1 MAKKAKHE
9 EHENLER
16 WLVSYADFITLLFT
30 FFVMMYAISAV
41 NTGKYKVL
49 SNAIVATFNH
59 QTVTTHM
66 HVIIPHNKE
75 TPGKASPNVKTV
87 LFRAMSLIQE
97 KSSSHGAMKVVQSS
111 EGIRIQIQAAFL
123 FRTGHASVRK
133 QALPVLKNIS
143 TLLSKTKRD
152 IRVEGHTDNVPIHGK
167 YKNNWALSSMRAV
180 NVVTTLLALGPI
192 APDRASAAGY
202 GQYRPLVPNTT
213 EENRQKNRRVEI
225 VVLKEKRPENLPSPS
240 PMPAVTSPLESI
252 APSDLGGG
260 GGGAPAPPPAPSPV
274 PPVPTELPA
283 PKI

>member
-49 SNAIVATFNH
+49 SNAIVATFTH
-59 QTVTTHM
+59 QTVTAHM
-66 HVIIPHNKE
+66 HVIIPHSRV
-75 TPGKASPNVKTV
+75 TPGKANPKVKTV
-87 LFRAMSLIQE
+87 LFRAMQLVQD

-123 FRTGHASVRK
+123 FKTGHASVRK
-133 QALPVLKNIS
+133 QALPVLKNIA

-152 IRVEGHTDNVPIHGK
+152 IRVEGHTDNVPIRGK

-180 NVVTTLLALGPI
+180 NVVTTLISLGNIDPQ
-192 APDRASAAGY
+192 RASAAGY

-213 EENRQKNRRVEI
+213 PENRQKNRRVEI
-225 VVLKEKRPENLPSPS
+225 VVLKEKTPGTLPSPS
-240 PMPAVTSPLESI
+240 PVPAVTSPLENI
-252 APSDLGGG
+252 APSDMGG
-260 GGGAPAPPPAPSPV
+260 GGGAPPPPAAPSPV